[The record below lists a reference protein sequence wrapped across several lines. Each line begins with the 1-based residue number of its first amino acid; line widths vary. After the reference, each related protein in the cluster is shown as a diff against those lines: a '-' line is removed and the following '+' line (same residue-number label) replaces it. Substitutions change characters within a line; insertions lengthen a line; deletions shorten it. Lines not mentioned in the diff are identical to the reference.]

1 MAEEKKETIQD
12 HDFKYV
18 MIDTGNLYLG
28 AKFTFRELLEQE
40 MLPFKM
46 KAIISHYLLK
56 ETDQENTLESQLY
69 YLEKGN
75 FLYDT
80 LIQLKVKV
88 KVTMPVE
95 KKSLT
100 GKSKSRY
107 IEEIFPLAQLADMNL
122 ARKKAA
128 GIMIQEMI
136 IPKLALMSFCV

>member
-1 MAEEKKETIQD
+1 MAEEKKDTIQD

-107 IEEIFPLAQLADMNL
+107 IEEIFPLAQLADMNP

>member
-100 GKSKSRY
+100 GKPKSRY
-107 IEEIFPLAQLADMNL
+107 IEEIFPLAQLADMNP
-122 ARKKAA
+122 AGKKAA

>member
-1 MAEEKKETIQD
+1 MAEEKKDTIQD

-107 IEEIFPLAQLADMNL
+107 IEEIFPLAQLADMNP
-122 ARKKAA
+122 AGKKAA

>member
-107 IEEIFPLAQLADMNL
+107 IEEIFPLAQLADMNP
-122 ARKKAA
+122 AGKKAA

>member
-69 YLEKGN
+69 YLKKGN

>member
-12 HDFKYV
+12 NDFKYV

-28 AKFTFRELLEQE
+28 AKFTYKELLEQE

-46 KAIISHYLLK
+46 KVIISQYLLK
-56 ETDQENTLESQLY
+56 ETDRETTLESQLY

-75 FLYDT
+75 LLYET

-100 GKSKSRY
+100 GKPKSRY
-107 IEEIFPLAQLADMNL
+107 IEEIFPLAQLADMNP
-122 ARKKAA
+122 AGKKAA

>member
-1 MAEEKKETIQD
+1 MAEEKKDTIQD

-18 MIDTGNLYLG
+18 MIDMGNLYLG

-107 IEEIFPLAQLADMNL
+107 IEEIFPLAQLADMNP
-122 ARKKAA
+122 AGKKAA